1 MNIFNKG
8 EKLFMKKKADQPAPN
23 VSGTFQI
30 ADEERQ
36 GDLIDVQKSAQLDE
50 ESMYYA
56 RLFMED

>member
-1 MNIFNKG
+1 MG
-8 EKLFMKKKADQPAPN
+8 KKNDKPVPN

-30 ADEERQ
+30 ADDSRQ
-36 GDLIDVQKSAQLDE
+36 ADLNEAENLVNMDE

>member
-1 MNIFNKG
+1 
-8 EKLFMKKKADQPAPN
+8 MKKEADQPAPN

-36 GDLIDVQKSAQLDE
+36 GDLKDVQKSAQLDE